1 MITIIIPAL
10 NEEEHIGY
18 IIKHASSQ
26 PRVSEVIVVD
36 DKSTDKTASIAL
48 ENGAKVITS
57 ATKGKG
63 SSMKDGIMSA
73 SNDIVC
79 FLDGDIEPY
88 PHDTISLLTDPII
101 NGKADFVKS
110 TFGRN
115 AGRVTELV
123 AKPLLSILFPELLKF
138 SQPLSGMIA
147 GRKSILQTVDYMD
160 DYGVDIGI
168 LIEMH
173 LKKVKIKEVK
183 IGYLDNKSKPWQ
195 ELGSMSRE
203 VARAIILKAGEM
215 KGQARQNGAE
225 QMLGEVRSQLEIAMQ
240 SQIRTAK
247 KLVLFDMD
255 NTLLLGRFIDHCAE
269 AFGFKKELTRI
280 RSFETDSL
288 ILTKRIATLLKG
300 KPISDLLAVVGRIPV
315 VKGTGDIISELK
327 RRGYLV
333 GIISDGYDCIT
344 NYLKNKL
351 SLDFTLSNELEFSN
365 NICTGEVKI
374 PSFFFKDQE
383 SWCNHAICK
392 SNALLNVLKILDID
406 NENTIVIGD
415 SLNDLC
421 MIKNAGLGI
430 AFNSGDELLNYHA
443 DVIIKNPS
451 FKDLLNLAI

>member
-18 IIKHASSQ
+18 VIKYAFSQ
-26 PRVSEVIVVD
+26 PYVSEVIVVD
-36 DKSTDKTASIAL
+36 DKSTDKTASIARAS
-48 ENGAKVITS
+48 GAKVITS

-73 SNDIVC
+73 SNDLIC

-88 PHDTISLLTDPII
+88 PPDTIKLLTEPLIK
-101 NGKADFVKS
+101 GKADFVKS

-123 AKPLLSILFPELLKF
+123 AKPLMSILFPELLKY
-138 SQPLSGMIA
+138 SQPLSGMVA
-147 GRKSILQTVDYMD
+147 GRKSILQTMDYFD
-160 DYGVDIGI
+160 DYGVDIGL
-168 LIEMH
+168 LIDMH
-173 LKKVKIKEVK
+173 LMKVKIKEVT

-195 ELGSMSRE
+195 ELGSMSKE
-203 VARAIILKAGEM
+203 VARAIISKAGEL
-215 KGQARQNGAE
+215 KGMERHNGAS
-225 QMLGEVRSQLEIAMQ
+225 QMLGEVRSQLEIAME
-240 SQIRTAK
+240 SHLRAAK
-247 KLVLFDMD
+247 KMVLFDMD
-255 NTLLLGRFIDHCAE
+255 NTLLLGRFIDYCAE
-269 AFGFKKELTRI
+269 TFGFSKELLKI
-280 RSFETDSL
+280 RSFESDSL

-300 KPISDLLAVVGRIPV
+300 KPIHDLLAVVDRIPV
-315 VKGTGDIISELK
+315 VKGTSEIISELK

-333 GIISDGYDCIT
+333 GIISDSYDCIT

-351 SLDFTLSNELEFSN
+351 SLDFTLSNELEFSD

-374 PSFFFKDQE
+374 PSFFFKDEE

-392 SNALLNVLKILDID
+392 SNALLNVLKTLDID
-406 NENTIVIGD
+406 NENTIVVGD
-415 SLNDLC
+415 SRNDLC

-430 AFNSGDELLNYHA
+430 AFNSGDDLLNHHA

-451 FKDLLNLAI
+451 FDDLLNLAI